1 MWPNP
6 QEIVDF
12 VTLAERIHITFF
24 VCGVWFKWYYEGL
37 FRAFMFFFEWA
48 KKFFLKKEQNHKFL
62 NKSPRSDGEVAKFSE
77 NDLLYDIN

>member
-24 VCGVWFKWYYEGL
+24 VCGVWFKWYYEGM

-48 KKFFLKKEQNHKFL
+48 KKNHKFL
-62 NKSPRSDGEVAKFSE
+62 NKSPRSNGEVAKFSE